1 MEKAKAGAK
10 PLAGR
15 ASRWHS
21 FSMSAGIAESLENG
35 VTGRLAGRL
44 AGRVQAPTPLGAAQV
59 VSWLDLVD
67 LCRELDET
75 LIAVE
80 APSAEA
86 VALHEAVLNLAVGCG
101 GWLLHQ
107 IRARGVDLS
116 ASGQSLETL
125 EASLELLRIL
135 YRNRHSAFSSSEIEA
150 ARQRIFNAAA

>member
-1 MEKAKAGAK
+1 
-10 PLAGR
+10 
-15 ASRWHS
+15 
-21 FSMSAGIAESLENG
+21 MSAGIAESLENG

-75 LIAVE
+75 LIVVE
-80 APSAEA
+80 RPSAEA
-86 VALHEAVLNLAVGCG
+86 LALHEAVLNLAIGCG

-107 IRARGVDLS
+107 IRARGTDIS
-116 ASGQSLETL
+116 GSGQSLETL

-135 YRNRHSAFSSSEIEA
+135 YRHRHPAFSSSEIEA
-150 ARQRIFNAAA
+150 IRQRIFSAAA